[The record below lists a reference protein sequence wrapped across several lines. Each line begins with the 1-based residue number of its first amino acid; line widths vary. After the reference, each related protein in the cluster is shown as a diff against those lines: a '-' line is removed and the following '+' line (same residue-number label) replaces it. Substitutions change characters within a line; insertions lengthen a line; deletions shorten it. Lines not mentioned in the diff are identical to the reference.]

1 MISIYCNAIKPRIVY
16 IYIYVYIYISPSP
29 RGEDCTDCGGD
40 GLAGVAGVAGLA
52 VGSMARPRVLE
63 RKNHDLAGLYEDF
76 PDFSMGIPGS

>member
-1 MISIYCNAIKPRIVY
+1 MISIYCNAIKPPIVY
-16 IYIYVYIYISPSP
+16 IYTYIYISPSP

-63 RKNHDLAGLYEDF
+63 RKNHDLAGFYEDF
-76 PDFSMGIPGS
+76 PDFMRNWW